1 MVSEEFKEFKEF
13 RSSGVQE
20 FRSSGVQEFRSS
32 MGGLARGRT
41 GLQAKM
47 ITLMGSRSP
56 VHGLRPI
63 GQVMSFELFGRGVE
77 NACLLNSLNSHCLHG
92 SLADLE
98 PSKDRTVCL
107 YRERMQ
113 ESDGRRPF

>member
-13 RSSGVQE
+13 NGRLGERPDWIATKDDNLEGFPFARSW
-20 FRSSGVQEFRSS
+20 F
-32 MGGLARGRT
+32 A
-41 GLQAKM
+41 A
-47 ITLMGSRSP
+47 
-56 VHGLRPI
+56 I
-63 GQVMSFELFGRGVE
+63 GQTMNFELFGSGVE
-77 NACLLNSLNSHCLHG
+77 MPGPELLELLNSLNSYSLHG

-107 YRERMQ
+107 YRQRMQ

>member
-13 RSSGVQE
+13 KEFNGRLGERSGWIATKDDNLE
-20 FRSSGVQEFRSS
+20 GFPFARSRF
-32 MGGLARGRT
+32 A
-41 GLQAKM
+41 A
-47 ITLMGSRSP
+47 
-56 VHGLRPI
+56 I
-63 GQVMSFELFGRGVE
+63 GQTTNFELFGSGVE
-77 NACLLNSLNSHCLHG
+77 MPGPELLELLNSLNSYPLHG